1 MAFEVLEHIEDDHAA
16 LRQWLGWLKPGGIL
30 LMSVPAHPSQ
40 WNEADVWAGHF
51 RRYRKRELLG
61 LVEEN
66 GLVLEH
72 VECMG
77 FPLANITE
85 RMQARGIERELKDGG
100 DSDNSQR
107 KKNRHGPKPNTITR

>member
-1 MAFEVLEHIEDDHAA
+1 
-16 LRQWLGWLKPGGIL
+16 
-30 LMSVPAHPSQ
+30 MSVPAHPSQ
-40 WNEADVWAGHF
+40 WNAADVWAGHF

-66 GLVLEH
+66 GLELEH

-100 DSDNSQR
+100 DSGDRQSNNNSSGSER
-107 KKNRHGPKPNTITR
+107 DHRSDARRYGKEGGSTCKVGGWAF

>member
-40 WNEADVWAGHF
+40 WNAADVWAGHF

-66 GLVLEH
+66 VLELEH
-72 VECMG
+72 VRSDEH
-77 FPLANITE
+77 TS
-85 RMQARGIERELKDGG
+85 ELQ
-100 DSDNSQR
+100 SL
-107 KKNRHGPKPNTITR
+107 NRTSYAVFCLKQTHHTHTSVSRS